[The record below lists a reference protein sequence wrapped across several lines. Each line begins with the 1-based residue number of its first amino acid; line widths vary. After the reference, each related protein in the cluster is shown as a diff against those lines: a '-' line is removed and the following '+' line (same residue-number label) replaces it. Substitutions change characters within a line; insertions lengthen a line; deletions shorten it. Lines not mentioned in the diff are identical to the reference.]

1 MKKIVPSLF
10 LFLGIFIYKNMA
22 EYKKAYLLNVND
34 YKTIVLNRQMAAIDW
49 IYKDANGR
57 EFNVDE
63 YVPPVIPY
71 AYQYLFQW
79 LGEVKYKAQPLTKN
93 VDLLYTLYEVDPDHP
108 ERLQAWLD
116 RQKGIGTVLEE
127 QKFGGIVVQER
138 QRIK

>member
-1 MKKIVPSLF
+1 M
-10 LFLGIFIYKNMA
+10 
-22 EYKKAYLLNVND
+22 NVND